1 MFHVMEFNVEI
12 PQIVLIQTGKSS
24 SVELL
29 ESLHTVAPM
38 LVRFAFLQLFMHS
51 SESAQA
57 AWGCLH
63 LEHRCEVGC
72 SGEKNPKRPLISFG
86 HRRRERH
93 YYQISLFFSIGFRHW
108 NLYLKSGRYSYKANL
123 FKIAYPDVWVT
134 SVSILPGQLSSLSPV
149 FSFPSQSDAI
159 STEE

>member
-1 MFHVMEFNVEI
+1 
-12 PQIVLIQTGKSS
+12 
-24 SVELL
+24 
-29 ESLHTVAPM
+29 
-38 LVRFAFLQLFMHS
+38 MHS

-72 SGEKNPKRPLISFG
+72 SGEKKSKRPLISFG

-108 NLYLKSGRYSYKANL
+108 NLCLKSGRYSYKANL
-123 FKIAYPDVWVT
+123 FKREYLNVWVT
-134 SVSILPGQLSSLSPV
+134 SVSIIPGQLSSLSPV
-149 FSFPSQSDAI
+149 FFFSFPKRCNFNIGMINAWVSTQSLQGPGEARDEGLNPPRLRR
-159 STEE
+159 TEIWSLSCFFLPVRY